1 MEAESVILLAISSWL
16 LVAAA
21 MLWGML
27 RVVQR
32 HAHDAQSHQ
41 APIKPKLV
49 RTSLGR
55 KPRRRPRFLPP
66 ALSPALRAAQHFV
79 HR

>member
-1 MEAESVILLAISSWL
+1 MEAESVIFLAISSWF

-27 RVVQR
+27 RVVRR
-32 HAHDAQSHQ
+32 HAQDAHAYH
-41 APIKPKLV
+41 APAVPREAPTLV
-49 RTSLGR
+49 RR
-55 KPRRRPRFLPP
+55 KPRRPKPPRPI
-66 ALSPALRAAQHFV
+66 LSPALRAAQHFA

>member
-1 MEAESVILLAISSWL
+1 MGPESVILLAVSAWL

-27 RVVQR
+27 RVVRR
-32 HAHDAQSHQ
+32 HAMHQ
-41 APIKPKLV
+41 QEAPKLPS
-49 RTSLGR
+49 RMPAQR
-55 KPRRRPRFLPP
+55 KHPRPKRQRP
-66 ALSPALRAAQHFV
+66 ALTPAFRAAHHFV